1 MTSVLNAS
9 TAANPP
15 PASLHAYFERSALQ
29 FPDHIAL
36 EVAGRRWSY
45 RELDRAANGMAWALR
60 HAGLGPGR
68 RIGLA
73 LPRGGWLF
81 PAMLAIQKSG
91 ASYVPIEPLLPA
103 ARRRWL
109 AEDAAL
115 DLIVG
120 ERPVEWSGPC
130 WGLAELAAATAASA
144 EQPPPSPIDPEQECY
159 VLYTSGSSGRPKGVP
174 ISQGNIC
181 AFLEAALP
189 VYHVGAN
196 DRVYQ
201 GVSLSFDFAIEE
213 IWPAWAAGATL
224 IASERTPQ
232 PVAEELDELLR
243 AERITVLCAVP
254 TVLATLG
261 KPWAQ
266 LRQLVVSGEAC
277 PAELANRWAQPGIR
291 MLNAYGPTEITVS
304 ATIGE
309 LHRNQPVTLGHALPH
324 LRLSVRDANMN
335 LLPDGATGELCIAGS
350 GVARGYLNRP
360 EQTEQ
365 SFVSDPDGP
374 GLLYRSG
381 DLVSRLPDGRFL
393 YFGRADDQIKLRGQR
408 IEPGEIESVLLSDPA
423 IERAAVLVWCPEG
436 QTGELAAYVA
446 LRSGYLDGSEW
457 REGLTLKLA
466 QNLSSAMLPSLLDV
480 LTVWPELTNG
490 KTDRRSLPPPS
501 GKRLR
506 VVAPLDRDEALDT
519 LGERIRGVWARVLG
533 LDAVPSGSHFFND
546 LGGHS
551 LSAARVVS
559 TVRSEFGV
567 NHLAVSD
574 LYRLPILSEFA
585 AFCSPRTVPA
595 PEAPYSAEAA
605 PNRNR
610 WLCGIAQLG
619 VLMAVTMVFILPA
632 LALIS
637 FSQVL
642 SPLVMFCL
650 WGAVLPLWTMAQ
662 GLLLPYLANLLLGP
676 LKPGRYPLWGWMYFK
691 FWLKR
696 KLMQTSP
703 AGLLFAGHRWWPAY
717 LRSLGATIG
726 EHGVIASHY
735 LAVPELLD
743 IGPRVH
749 IDANAG
755 LIPYRIERGWLLLAA
770 VTVGPDACIGCGA
783 VLQAGAVLP
792 AAAVLA
798 PLSALF
804 AGDITKA
811 AWVHVGNPASPAREA
826 PPSAPGR
833 HPSASAWGLF
843 CLMLLPS
850 AAMWPLSLFWLV
862 EGGLALSNL
871 WLAPIMA
878 LASVVTLSWLV
889 ALTVRLA
896 LRRPMALAIPLDGQ
910 DYRRKWLADRAI
922 ELHQTLV
929 YPLYDT
935 IFTAP
940 WLRLLGMRVGRNSE
954 ISTLS
959 HFDPTQLSLGDECF
973 VADLAAVGVA
983 SHACGEMRMS
993 PTVVGNRSFVGNG
1006 AVLPSGFT
1014 LHDGVLLGVY
1024 SCPPTP
1030 EVTRDCLG
1038 VPAFDLPGRETL
1050 EAADALTFHPAW
1062 WRLVG
1067 RSACDVLRILGPP
1080 TVLTISYVVWFHAAI
1095 SWLGGWLIGGICLT
1109 FVYLL
1114 LQLALVLFCML
1125 AKWLV
1130 IGRYRPRVAAVW
1142 THFVWR
1148 TQWITGWYE
1157 AIAVPAL
1164 VDWLTGTP
1172 WWSICMRGFGCHIG
1186 HQVFSDTS
1194 FITEFDLVHLDDH
1207 CEVGEVAVLQTHLFE
1222 DRIMKCGIVHLEE
1235 GANVGPRSV
1244 VLYGGA
1250 LGRGSHLAALSLA
1263 MKGERLPP
1271 AGHFR
1276 GVPAAPAAPAKDLP
1290 QSVYRTQ

>member
-1 MTSVLNAS
+1 MTCAPLGS
-9 TAANPP
+9 TADNPP
-15 PASLHAYFERSALQ
+15 PASLHAYFERSARQ
-29 FPDHIAL
+29 HPHRIAL
-36 EVAGRRWSY
+36 EVAGRRWTY
-45 RELDRAANGMAWALR
+45 RELDQAANGMAWALR
-60 HAGLGPGR
+60 AAGMGPGR

-73 LPRGGWLF
+73 LPRGGLLY
-81 PAMLAIQKSG
+81 PAMLAIQKAG
-91 ASYVPIEPLLPA
+91 ASYVPMEPLLPA

-120 ERPVEWSGPC
+120 ERPAEWAGTC
-130 WGLAELAAATAASA
+130 WEEIEIAAALAATA
-144 EQPPPSPIDPEQECY
+144 EQAPPSASDPEQECY
-159 VLYTSGSSGRPKGVP
+159 VIYTSGSSGRPKGVP
-174 ISQGNIC
+174 ISQANIC

-189 VYHVGAN
+189 VYQVVAG

-213 IWPAWAAGATL
+213 IWPAWAAGAAL
-224 IASERTPQ
+224 IASDRTPQ
-232 PVAEELDELLR
+232 PVGEELDELLR

-261 KPWAQ
+261 KPWPE

-277 PAELANRWAQPGIR
+277 PAELANRWALPGIR

-324 LRLSVRDANMN
+324 LRLSVRDADLNP
-335 LLPDGATGELCIAGS
+335 LPDGATGELCIAGS
-350 GVARGYLNRP
+350 GVARGYLKRP
-360 EQTEQ
+360 EQTAQ
-365 SFVSDPDGP
+365 SFVADPDGP

-381 DLVSRLPDGRFL
+381 DLVSRLPDGRYL

-423 IERAAVLVWCPEG
+423 VARAAVIVWCPEG

-446 LRSGYLDGSEW
+446 LRPGHPDSPAW
-457 REGLTLKLA
+457 RDFLLERLA
-466 QNLSSAMLPSLLDV
+466 ENLSSAMMPSLLDV
-480 LTVWPELTNG
+480 LAVWPELTNG

-501 GKRLR
+501 GARLR
-506 VVAPLDRDEALDT
+506 AVAPLAQDEPLDD
-519 LGERIRGVWARVLG
+519 LGERIRGVWSRVLSHET
-533 LDAVPSGSHFFND
+533 VPSGSHFFND

-551 LSAARVVS
+551 LTAARVVS
-559 TVRSEFGV
+559 AVRSELGV
-567 NHLAVSD
+567 AHLAVSD
-574 LYRLPILSEFA
+574 LYRNPILGEFA
-585 AFCSPRTVPA
+585 TFCRPRAEQPTAAAASA
-595 PEAPYSAEAA
+595 PEAPPY
-605 PNRNR
+605 RNR

-619 VLMAVTMVFILPA
+619 VMLAVTMVFILPA
-632 LALIS
+632 LALIG
-637 FSQVL
+637 FSRSL
-642 SPLVMFCL
+642 SPLVMFCI
-650 WGAVLPLWTMAQ
+650 WGAALPLWAVAE
-662 GLLLPYLANLLLGP
+662 GLLLPYLANKLLGP
-676 LKPGRYPLWGWMYFK
+676 LRPGRYPLWGAVYFK

-717 LRSLGATIG
+717 LRALGARIG

-735 LAVPELLD
+735 LTIPELLE

-755 LIPYRIERGWLLLAA
+755 LIPYRIERGWLILAS
-770 VTVGPDACIGCGA
+770 VSVGADACIGCGA

-804 AGDITKA
+804 ADDFAKPG
-811 AWVHVGNPASPAREA
+811 WVHVGNPARPVREA
-826 PPSAPGR
+826 EPPAPGR
-833 HPSASAWGLF
+833 RPSASACGLF
-843 CLMLLPS
+843 GLMLLPS
-850 AAMWPLSLFWLV
+850 AAMWPLSLFWLLK
-862 EGGLALSNL
+862 GGLAFSNL
-871 WLAPIMA
+871 WLVPFMA
-878 LASVVTLSWLV
+878 LGSVVTFSLLV

-896 LRRPMALAIPLDGQ
+896 LRRPMPLAIPLDSA

-922 ELHQTLV
+922 ELHQTMA

-959 HFDPTQLSLGDECF
+959 HFDPTQLTLGEECF

-983 SHACGEMRMS
+983 THACGEMRVA
-993 PTVVGNRSFVGNG
+993 PTVVGSRSFVGNG
-1006 AVLPSGFT
+1006 AVLPAGST
-1014 LHDGVLLGVY
+1014 MHDGVLLGVY
-1024 SCPPTP
+1024 SCPPSQQ
-1030 EVTRDCLG
+1030 VTRDCLG
-1038 VPAFDLPGRETL
+1038 VPAFDLPHRETM

-1067 RSACDVLRILGPP
+1067 RTVCDTLRILGPP
-1080 TVLTISYVVWFHAAI
+1080 TVFTVSYVIWFHAAI
-1095 SWLGGWLIGGICLT
+1095 AWQGGWLLGGLYLT
-1109 FVYLL
+1109 VISFL
-1114 LQLALVLFCML
+1114 LQVALVIFCML

-1130 IGRYRPRVAAVW
+1130 VGRYRPRVAAVW

-1172 WWSICMRGFGCHIG
+1172 WWSGCMRGFGCHIG
-1186 HQVFSDTS
+1186 RRVFSDTS
-1194 FITEFDLVHLDDH
+1194 FITEFDLLRLDDH

-1222 DRIMKCGIVHLEE
+1222 DRIMKCGVVHLEA
-1235 GANVGPRSV
+1235 GACVGPRSV

-1250 LGRGSHLAALSLA
+1250 LGRDSSLAALSLA
-1263 MKGERLPP
+1263 MKGERLPA

-1276 GVPAAPAAPAKDLP
+1276 GVPAAPI
-1290 QSVYRTQ
+1290 